1 MLNGFRVVFIGAVE
15 CSRHCLLEV
24 LKWGVKPVAIFTLP
38 PERAELHSDYADLSD
53 IGAEYP
59 IPLHRVEDINIPMN
73 GGLIQNRGATAGMEY
88 AEAFMLVR
96 EIC

>member
-1 MLNGFRVVFIGAVE
+1 MLIGFRVVFIGAVE

-24 LKWGVKPVAIFTLP
+24 LKCGVKPVAIFTLP
-38 PERAELHSDYADLSD
+38 SEKAKLHSDYADPSD
-53 IGAEYP
+53 MGAEYP
-59 IPLHRVEDINIPMN
+59 IPLHRVEDINIPVN
-73 GGLIQNRGATAGMEY
+73 TGLVQNCGATAGMEY